1 MSQVDE
7 LRKRRNVYKKE
18 IQAKRSQLQEY
29 EVLYNELFLADRNEE
44 NSEKLRQCM
53 NTIGKINVE
62 LETLDS
68 KITGINNAITIKEH
82 LEIMA

>member
-7 LRKRRNVYKKE
+7 LRKRRDVYRKE
-18 IQAKRSQLQEY
+18 IQAKRSRLQEY
-29 EVLYNELFLADRNEE
+29 EMLYDELFLADRNEE

-53 NTIGKINVE
+53 NAIGKINVE

-68 KITGINNAITIKEH
+68 KITGINNAITIKKH